1 MELRHLRYF
10 VAVAEAGSVTRA
22 AERLGMQQPPLG
34 QQIRLLETELGVSL
48 FDRLP
53 KRIVLNGAG
62 KVFLDEARTILEAVE
77 AATDHVRRFH
87 RGEQGRLAL
96 GFTSSASIHAMAP
109 HLIRVFHE
117 MYPLVKIE
125 VEETETFGLILALQE
140 KRIDAALIHIE
151 PTRFPDLT
159 AFVLAHERF
168 VLAVPRDHPLASGE
182 ETLGLDALAGQN
194 LVVYR
199 RADGPGIFDIITTA
213 LRKAAIDPLV
223 VDEVRR
229 MVAALNLVAAG
240 RGLTV
245 VPESMRILHAR
256 EIVYRSLSAPTLPD
270 LPLFLVHRRA
280 VDMALVQNFIAA
292 AKTIGCHSLGG

>member
-10 VAVAEAGSVTRA
+10 VAVAETGSVTRA

-62 KVFLDEARTILEAVE
+62 KLFLDDARAILRSVDEAV
-77 AATDHVRRFH
+77 DHVRRFH

-96 GFTSSASIHAMAP
+96 GFTSSTSLHGVAP
-109 HLIRVFHE
+109 RLIRAFRE
-117 MYPLVKIE
+117 AYPLVKID
-125 VEETETFGLILALQE
+125 VEETETFGLILALQQ

-151 PTRFPDLT
+151 PIRFPELT
-159 AFVLAHERF
+159 AFVLANEQF
-168 VLAVPRDHPLASGE
+168 TLAIPRDHPLARPNE
-182 ETLGLDALAGQN
+182 VPTLDSLEGQN

-199 RADGPGIFDIITTA
+199 RPDGPGIFDVITAA
-213 LRKAAIDPLV
+213 LHGGGVTPVI

-240 RGLTV
+240 RGLSV
-245 VPESMRILHAR
+245 VPESMRMLHAG
-256 EIVYRSLSAPTLPD
+256 EIVYRPLTRRMLPT
-270 LPLFLVHRRA
+270 LPLFLVHRRN
-280 VDMALVQNFIAA
+280 VDVTLVENFIAV
-292 AKTIGCHSLGG
+292 AKTIVSPAAG

>member
-34 QQIRLLETELGVSL
+34 QQIRLLEKELGVAL

-62 KVFLDEARTILEAVE
+62 KLFLQEAQTILRSVDEAAE
-77 AATDHVRRFH
+77 HVRRFH

-96 GFTSSASIHAMAP
+96 GFTSSASLHGVTP
-109 HLIRVFHE
+109 RLIRTFRE
-117 MYPLVKIE
+117 AYPLVKIE
-125 VEETETFGLILALQE
+125 VDETETFGLILAVQQ

-159 AFVLAHERF
+159 SIVLANEQF
-168 VLAVPRDHPLASGE
+168 TLAIPRDHPLADTDTTP
-182 ETLGLDALAGQN
+182 TLKSLEGQN

-199 RADGPGIFDIITTA
+199 RTDGPGIFDVITAA
-213 LRKAAIDPLV
+213 LHGAGVTPVV
-223 VDEVRR
+223 VDEVQR

-245 VPESMRILHAR
+245 VPESMDVLHTSH
-256 EIVYRSLSAPTLPD
+256 IVYRRMAAHALPS
-270 LPLFLVHRRA
+270 LPLFLVHRRL
-280 VDMALVQNFIAA
+280 VDIALVQNFIAA
-292 AKTIGCHSLGG
+292 AKTIVSPAAV

>member
-34 QQIRLLETELGVSL
+34 QQIRLLEKELGVSL

-62 KVFLDEARTILEAVE
+62 QLFLQEARTILRAVE
-77 AATDHVRRFH
+77 EASDHVRRFH

-96 GFTSSASIHAMAP
+96 GFTSSASLHRVTP
-109 HLIRVFHE
+109 RLIRVFRE
-117 MYPLVKIE
+117 AYPLVKIE
-125 VEETETFGLILALQE
+125 VDETETYGLILAVQQ

-159 AFVLAHERF
+159 SFVLASERF
-168 VLAVPRDHPLASGE
+168 TLAIPREHPLATADAPL
-182 ETLGLDALAGQN
+182 TLTSLEGQN

-199 RADGPGIFDIITTA
+199 RVDGPGIFDVITAA
-213 LRKAAIDPLV
+213 LHGAAVTPIV
-223 VDEVRR
+223 VDEVQR

-245 VPESMRILHAR
+245 VPESMRVLHTS
-256 EIVYRSLSAPTLPD
+256 EIVYRPVTSSTLPN
-270 LPLFLVHRRA
+270 LPLFLVHRRH
-280 VDMALVQNFIAA
+280 VDVTLVRNFIAA
-292 AKTIGCHSLGG
+292 AKTIVSPTPV